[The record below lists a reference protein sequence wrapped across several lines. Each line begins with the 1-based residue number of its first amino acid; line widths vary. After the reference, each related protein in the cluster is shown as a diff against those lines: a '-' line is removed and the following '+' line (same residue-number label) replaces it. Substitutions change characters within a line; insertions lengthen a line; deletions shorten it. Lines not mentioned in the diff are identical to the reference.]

1 MMLKKYINNQWPAGR
16 TSDRGYA
23 LIKVC
28 SERNMSNCSVKNMI
42 LFGKVENFANTHT
55 HTHTHIAT
63 AANARQYT
71 YLSTS
76 LQEREAPNLQTRFVF
91 PIPFHDAGYFARV
104 RILLW
109 GTLLCVPWCRFF
121 RQSMPGYCRS
131 VQKTIYRANENNN
144 LQNKILVCKNK

>member
-1 MMLKKYINNQWPAGR
+1 MKMMLKKYINNQWPAGR

-55 HTHTHIAT
+55 HTHNRAT
-63 AANARQYT
+63 VAHARQYT
-71 YLSTS
+71 YYSTS

-91 PIPFHDAGYFARV
+91 PIPFHDAGDFNCARV
-104 RILLW
+104 LLW
-109 GTLLCVPWCRFF
+109 GTLLYAPSCQFV
-121 RQSMPGYCRS
+121 RQSMPGYRS
-131 VQKTIYRANENNN
+131 R
-144 LQNKILVCKNK
+144 